1 MIVQNTN
8 TTDLF
13 LILATY
19 KLNMT
24 DIPVNNIQNELDE
37 HNSDM
42 GNMQTELAERNRD
55 MDNMQTEFEEC
66 ITDLGD
72 ARTELMGD
80 MDNIQNELDKYIFDN
95 KSNWN
100 LFPNKMWLKIIRA
113 VLQQCDFKVNHRCFT
128 FTTLNLVNKIFK
140 ELTQKC
146 KDNLQRMTEIQNCFQ
161 NQKVENILLASKA

>member
-42 GNMQTELAERNRD
+42 GNMQTELAE
-55 MDNMQTEFEEC
+55 
-66 ITDLGD
+66 
-72 ARTELMGD
+72 LMGD

-113 VLQQCDFKVNHRCFT
+113 VLQQCDFKANHRCFT